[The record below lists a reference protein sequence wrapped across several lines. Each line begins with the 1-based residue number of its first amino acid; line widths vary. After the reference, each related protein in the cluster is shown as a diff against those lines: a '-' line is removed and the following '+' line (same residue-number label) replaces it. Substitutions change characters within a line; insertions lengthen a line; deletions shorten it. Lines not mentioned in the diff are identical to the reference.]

1 MEQDLQTELESKY
14 QTCLLQNTKRFRSG
28 FNRKLHYSKC
38 KWYRG
43 KSAKC
48 GFILTD
54 SARNLL
60 TERTISIKFTV
71 PVSTSDLG
79 IAPFNPFIIANKERK
94 KEIHLPYAKPTSLGD
109 RFVK

>member
-28 FNRKLHYSKC
+28 FNRKLYTLNAN
-38 KWYRG
+38 G
-43 KSAKC
+43 TEANQQNAV
-48 GFILTD
+48 FILTD

-71 PVSTSDLG
+71 PVSTSDL
-79 IAPFNPFIIANKERK
+79 E
-94 KEIHLPYAKPTSLGD
+94 
-109 RFVK
+109 